1 MRLGAYGEQGV
12 TCTCGARGPWRCH
25 GYGAN
30 GAGWEVEEPFRGF
43 EGSGTCGRAIIQR
56 RQERRSSAPRFG
68 GRTDT
73 RVGGQPRG
81 FPGPVV
87 PHTAMQPEEACRK
100 RARASVSSVILGSSL
115 AQPKSRS
122 ACIFLR
128 ASDHSG
134 VVRVCL

>member
-56 RQERRSSAPRFG
+56 RQEDPRHPALEGGPTLVSGGSHEGSLGRSCHTQPCSRRR
-68 GRTDT
+68 
-73 RVGGQPRG
+73 
-81 FPGPVV
+81 PV
-87 PHTAMQPEEACRK
+87 ASE
-100 RARASVSSVILGSSL
+100 RARLLALSSWAV
-115 AQPKSRS
+115 A
-122 ACIFLR
+122 
-128 ASDHSG
+128 
-134 VVRVCL
+134 